1 MICRTNDCPPKRQRE
16 EMCRDPSVW
25 TVVPGALLL
34 VGCVGTICKQNICV
48 CDQSSKFHIML
59 QCTIANPRTFSFSGI
74 RDAWRASHRSKT
86 SLWTLASTSAG
97 PAAASSA
104 AAVEFDEKHREAC
117 WGEADTGTPVHTPLL
132 RKFTLSETYALG
144 CAITERPRIAWTLAG
159 TEDDMEAPLRTS
171 RPRRLAAAAVERTAT
186 SMVERG
192 GQK

>member
-1 MICRTNDCPPKRQRE
+1 
-16 EMCRDPSVW
+16 MCRDPSVW
-25 TVVPGALLL
+25 TVVPGALLHVL
-34 VGCVGTICKQNICV
+34 IGVGCVGTMCKQRICLCNQKV
-48 CDQSSKFHIML
+48 HML
-59 QCTIANPRTFSFSGI
+59 QCTITSTNSRTFSFSGI

-117 WGEADTGTPVHTPLL
+117 WGEADTGTPLL

-144 CAITERPRIAWTLAG
+144 CAITERTRIACTLAG
-159 TEDDMEAPLRTS
+159 TEDDMEAPLRNS
-171 RPRRLAAAAVERTAT
+171 RPRRLAAAAVEPTAT

-192 GQK
+192 QRGGGGAVAGKNK